1 MTDLSPLFPRQGVPA
16 LKVPL
21 VGGGTFDLSAEKPEH
36 FTLVVIYRGLHCP
49 LCKVQL
55 RDLEAKLPEFE
66 KRGVNVV
73 ALSSDPPNRA
83 ETAKAEWG
91 LPNLRVGYA
100 LDLTTARAWGLYVSA
115 GTGTTSAGV
124 EEPSLFAEPALF
136 LVKPDGTLY
145 FGSVQTMPFSRP
157 HFADVLTAID
167 FVLAKNYPARGEVTH
182 LPGTA
187 AAAE

>member
-1 MTDLSPLFPRQGVPA
+1 MADLSPLFPRQSVPP

-21 VGGGTFDLSAEKPEH
+21 VGGGSFDLSTERPEK

-55 RDLEAKLPEFE
+55 RDLEAKLTEFE
-66 KRGVNVV
+66 KRGVKVV
-73 ALSSDPPNRA
+73 ALSSDPQDRA
-83 ETAKAEWG
+83 ERAKAEWG
-91 LPNLRVGYA
+91 LPNLRVGYG
-100 LDLTTARAWGLYVSA
+100 LDLPTARVWGLYVSA
-115 GTGTTSAGV
+115 GIGKTSAGV
-124 EEPSLFAEPALF
+124 EEPALFAEPALY
-136 LVKPDGTLY
+136 LVKPDGSLY

-157 HFADVLTAID
+157 DFANVLTAID

-182 LPGTA
+182 LPSTA

>member
-1 MTDLSPLFPRQGVPA
+1 MTDLSPLFPRQRVPD
-16 LKVPL
+16 LKLPL
-21 VGGGTFDLSAEKPEH
+21 VGGETFNLSAETPEH
-36 FTLVVIYRGLHCP
+36 FTLVVVYRGLHCP

-66 KRGVNVV
+66 KRGVRVV
-73 ALSSDPPNRA
+73 ALSSDPQDRA
-83 ETAKAEWG
+83 ERAKTEWA
-91 LPNLRVGYA
+91 LPNLRVGYG

-115 GTGTTSAGV
+115 GHGKTSAGV
-124 EEPSLFAEPALF
+124 EEPSLFAEPALY

-167 FVLAKNYPARGEVTH
+167 FVVAKNYPARGEVTD
-182 LPGTA
+182 LPRRA
-187 AAAE
+187 RV